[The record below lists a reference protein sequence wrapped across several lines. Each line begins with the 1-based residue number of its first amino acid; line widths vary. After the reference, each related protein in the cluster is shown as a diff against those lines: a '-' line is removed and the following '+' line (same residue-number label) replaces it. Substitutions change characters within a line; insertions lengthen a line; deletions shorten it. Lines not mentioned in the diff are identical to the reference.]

1 MTASTLGLVPLD
13 PDAARELSRA
23 AKQAQ
28 TWLERR
34 DRLIV
39 DAVVAGAGLR
49 EVARLVGL
57 THPAIGKI
65 LRRNQ
70 TGDIRDV

>member
-1 MTASTLGLVPLD
+1 MALD
-13 PDAARELSRA
+13 ADAARELSRA

-39 DAVVAGAGLR
+39 EALAEGAGVR
-49 EVARLVGL
+49 EVARCAGL
-57 THPAIGKI
+57 AHPTVLNIQ
-65 LRRNQ
+65 RREAK
-70 TGDIRDV
+70 